1 MRNLRSDW
9 RSTEGGYFTLIG
21 LLAAIVIIGI
31 LFTLYGGG
39 FTGGSSQP
47 GGAATTIGGTK
58 DRAQDVLCQTN
69 LQQLRYAISIHQGNM
84 GSYPP
89 SLGSLESSASLAFTC
104 PVGEEPY
111 EYDPGSGTVRCPHPG
126 HGSF

>member
-1 MRNLRSDW
+1 MRNLRSDS
-9 RSTEGGYFTLIG
+9 RSTEVGYFTLIG

-47 GGAATTIGGTK
+47 GGATTTLGGAK

-69 LQQLRYAISIHQGNM
+69 LQQLRYAISIYQGNM

-89 SLGSLESSASLAFTC
+89 SLESLESPASLSFTC
-104 PVGEEPY
+104 PVSEEPY
-111 EYDPGSGTVRCPHPG
+111 QYDPSSGTVRCPHPG